1 MTVDRER
8 LARALGGQGL
18 AWLRQRLR
26 ARLEQGAAL
35 RGVLR
40 LARPTVG
47 EREAIERLLGSK
59 TRGEGLSVRLEEL
72 EGLLRHGGLAGDL
85 AEAVEALEGPVR
97 SLRQAREEAERAWE
111 LLFGS
116 AAEACAR
123 HGAQAQEW
131 LGDLRQTGLLK
142 RVAQGEVH
150 EGNRLLGLALAV
162 AQRLP
167 AGGLPLAELAA
178 GAAGDSHALDAG
190 RPLGTLCVRLAARLG
205 GAEGWETPEERRD
218 AWAGVGVLSDE
229 LSAPALVL
237 NLRADPARVTG
248 RLMALHADAGEPQR
262 LSIRQ
267 LLRAPPRFS
276 PDVTGNVVY
285 VCENPNVVATAAN
298 VLGARSRPLVCT
310 EGQPRTAVRLLL
322 GALTTAGVELRFHA
336 DFDWAGIR
344 IGNLLVRRHGAMP
357 WRMGSSDYASVGGGV
372 SLGEGVVIA
381 EWEPALTD
389 VMREVGLAVHEEQV
403 MSPLLAD
410 LESPWALPRE

>member
-131 LGDLRQTGLLK
+131 LGDLRQTGLL
-142 RVAQGEVH
+142 
-150 EGNRLLGLALAV
+150 
-162 AQRLP
+162 
-167 AGGLPLAELAA
+167 
-178 GAAGDSHALDAG
+178 
-190 RPLGTLCVRLAARLG
+190 
-205 GAEGWETPEERRD
+205 
-218 AWAGVGVLSDE
+218 
-229 LSAPALVL
+229 
-237 NLRADPARVTG
+237 
-248 RLMALHADAGEPQR
+248 
-262 LSIRQ
+262 
-267 LLRAPPRFS
+267 
-276 PDVTGNVVY
+276 
-285 VCENPNVVATAAN
+285 
-298 VLGARSRPLVCT
+298 
-310 EGQPRTAVRLLL
+310 
-322 GALTTAGVELRFHA
+322 
-336 DFDWAGIR
+336 
-344 IGNLLVRRHGAMP
+344 
-357 WRMGSSDYASVGGGV
+357 
-372 SLGEGVVIA
+372 
-381 EWEPALTD
+381 
-389 VMREVGLAVHEEQV
+389 
-403 MSPLLAD
+403 
-410 LESPWALPRE
+410 